1 MRRLQAHAALL
12 LLLLGPPLPAL
23 AADGTVTTLAGC
35 HQGEV
40 SDGSARHPITTR
52 FDGGGGGSYTFAYE
66 GETVHGS
73 LSACRTIAAGRL
85 HCRWRDAFGTG
96 DLHVQ
101 AEADGSGF
109 RASWSTDDIH
119 GELDWDGRRVA
130 CLDGPE

>member
-12 LLLLGPPLPAL
+12 LLLLGTTLPAL

-52 FDGGGGGSYTFAYE
+52 FDGEGGGSYTFDYE
-66 GETVHGS
+66 GDRVHGA
-73 LSACRTIAAGRL
+73 LSACRGGETGGL
-85 HCRWRDAFGTG
+85 HCRWRDPFGAG
-96 DLHVQ
+96 DLYVQ
-101 AEADGSGF
+101 ALADGSGF
-109 RASWSTDDIH
+109 SARWRTDDIH
-119 GELDWDGRRVA
+119 GDLDWNGRRVA